1 MLNCW
6 LVIVLSVMEDVG
18 LLEVLP
24 WLIAMAVLIGCSAF
38 FSASEAALFSLR
50 PADRHALSNGTRSQR
65 MAASLLEDPERVL
78 SAVLFWNLVVN
89 IAYFAIAS
97 IVERQLPDGS
107 SLRWPL
113 RIGSLLVIIFFSEML
128 PKTVAVLITRSLSS
142 VVSLPLSFMIRVID
156 PIMPT
161 LRLLML
167 ASRRLVWPGFKP
179 EEGLVTADLERAI
192 KLSTTDAKLLDQERT
207 ILENIVALSELR
219 ADEAMR
225 PNTQLKVFRPPVRL
239 EDLQGTKTRSGYLF
253 LTEPDS
259 ENIGEAVRLES
270 LWSLHPDHLEAAAEP
285 VDYVPW
291 CATLADVAGLLLGK
305 DREVAAV
312 VNERGETIG
321 AITTDDLMDVLFS
334 KSPSR
339 SMRILNREPIQQVS
353 DGVWHATSMT
363 NLRRLGDYFELELP
377 SSQNNTVGG
386 VIQES
391 LQRIP
396 EVGDACT
403 WGPFRF
409 EILETVEG
417 EQLVVQVKRHTEDVE
432 E

>member
-1 MLNCW
+1 
-6 LVIVLSVMEDVG
+6 V

-50 PADRHALSNGTRSQR
+50 PADLHALSHGSRSQR
-65 MAASLLEDPERVL
+65 LAASLLDDPERVL

-97 IVERQLPDGS
+97 IVERHLPPGS
-107 SLRWPL
+107 SLHWPL

-128 PKTVAVLITRSLSS
+128 PKTVAVLITRNLSAF
-142 VVSLPLSFMIRVID
+142 VSLPLSFMIRVID
-156 PIMPT
+156 PIMPM
-161 LRLLML
+161 LRFVML
-167 ASRRLVWPGFKP
+167 ASRRLIWPGFEP

-192 KLSTTDAKLLDQERT
+192 KLSTSDAKLLDQERT

-219 ADEAMR
+219 ADETMR

-285 VDYVPW
+285 VVFVPW
-291 CATLADVAGLLLGK
+291 CATLADVAGLLFGK

-312 VNERGETIG
+312 VSERGETIG

-334 KSPSR
+334 QSPSR
-339 SMRILNREPIQQVS
+339 SMRLLNREPIQQVA
-353 DGVWHATSMT
+353 DDVWEAVSLT
-363 NLRRLGDYFELELP
+363 NLRGLGEYFELDLP

-386 VIQES
+386 VMQES

-396 EVGDACT
+396 EVGDRCE
-403 WGPFRF
+403 WGPFEF
-409 EILETVEG
+409 EVIGSVEG
-417 EQLVVQVKRHTEDVE
+417 GQLIVQVKRLPE
-432 E
+432 EVGD

>member
-1 MLNCW
+1 MF
-6 LVIVLSVMEDVG
+6 V
-18 LLEVLP
+18 EVLP
-24 WLIAMAVLIGCSAF
+24 WLCAMAVLVGCSAF

-50 PADRHALSNGTRSQR
+50 PADRHALANGSRSQR

-97 IVERQLPDGS
+97 IVEHHLPAS
-107 SLRWPL
+107 SALLWPL
-113 RIGSLLVIIFFSEML
+113 RVGALLVIIFFSEML

-142 VVSLPLSFMIRVID
+142 FVSLPLSFMIRVID
-156 PIMPT
+156 PIMPL
-161 LRLLML
+161 LRFVMM
-167 ASRRLVWPGFKP
+167 ASRRLIWPGFRP

-219 ADEAMR
+219 ADETMR
-225 PNTQLKVFRPPVRL
+225 PNTQLQVFRPPVRL
-239 EDLQGTKTRSGYLF
+239 EDLDGTKTRSGYLF

-285 VDYVPW
+285 VTYVPW

-312 VNERGETIG
+312 VNERGETTG

-334 KSPSR
+334 ETPSR
-339 SMRILNREPIQQVS
+339 SMRLLNRAPIQQVA
-353 DGVWHATSMT
+353 DDVWQATSMT
-363 NLRRLGDYFELELP
+363 NLRRLGDFFELELP
-377 SSQNNTVGG
+377 ASHNSTVGG
-386 VIQES
+386 VIQEL
-391 LQRIP
+391 LQSIP
-396 EVGDACT
+396 EVGDRCT
-403 WGPFRF
+403 WGPFDF
-409 EILETVEG
+409 EIIEEVEG
-417 EQLVVQVKRHTEDVE
+417 GQLIVQVQRLPVEVE